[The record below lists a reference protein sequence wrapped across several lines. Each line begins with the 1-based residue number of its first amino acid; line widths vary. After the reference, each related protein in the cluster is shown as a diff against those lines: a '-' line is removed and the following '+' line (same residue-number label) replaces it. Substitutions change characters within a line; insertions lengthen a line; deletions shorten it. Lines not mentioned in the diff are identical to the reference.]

1 MSEATWRT
9 LRILLVER
17 YDDLVLRLSRHLGSR
32 DLAEEAM
39 QDTFLRLAREG
50 EIAPVRDPRG
60 YLYRM
65 AFNLAA
71 ARRRSERRRLT
82 VSEADA
88 ILDMIDEQPR
98 ADQIA
103 EGRAQLAL
111 VHKAMNEMPARR
123 RAIFEAAW
131 IKDVPHRE
139 IAETHGLT
147 LRMIQIELKHATEHV
162 AERLDKAEVVDFA
175 VTRRGASKS

>member
-1 MSEATWRT
+1 MSEAVWKT
-9 LRILLVER
+9 LKTLLVER
-17 YDDLVLRLSRHLGSR
+17 YDDLLVRLSRHLGSR
-32 DLAEEAM
+32 ELAEEAM

-98 ADQIA
+98 ADQIV
-103 EGRAQLAL
+103 EDRSRLAL
-111 VHKAMNEMPARR
+111 VQKAMGEMPPRR

-131 IKDVPHRE
+131 IRDVPHRE
-139 IAETHGLT
+139 IAQAHGLT

-162 AERLDKAEVVDFA
+162 AERLGKAEVVDFA
-175 VTRRGASKS
+175 VVRRGASTS